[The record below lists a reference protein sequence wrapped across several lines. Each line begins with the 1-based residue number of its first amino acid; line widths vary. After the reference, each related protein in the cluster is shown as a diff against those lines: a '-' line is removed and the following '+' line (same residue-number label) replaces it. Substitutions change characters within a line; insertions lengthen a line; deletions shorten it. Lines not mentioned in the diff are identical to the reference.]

1 MNNLSQQDFYEK
13 IIDVLGGFIIV
24 PVMDKSKRGVLMG
37 RRELSRQL
45 FNFIENEI
53 KKEVQTTSID
63 QEIKDN
69 IN

>member
-24 PVMDKSKRGVLMG
+24 PVMDQSKRGVLMG